1 MEMSSLR
8 RISPGK
14 LELPSTK
21 MENDCDD
28 ITNFSSGSTNC
39 ISVLFLILLVIFNL
53 FLNSYRAENAI
64 QRAKLVKNDSEL
76 IGERIEIPRDGKAS
90 VKANLYVPDS
100 IGDGRLPV
108 VFNIHGGGF
117 VGGDADVLDTQ
128 SNRIANEWN
137 VVVVT
142 INYTKADVKPV
153 SYGSEEIRDVVLY
166 FVEHAEDYGVD
177 PSKFTLMGYSAGAYY
192 AADSTRLLQ
201 KADFQMASLVLC
213 YPWTT
218 GLSADKLE
226 KDYPPTLFILSGQ
239 DPISQKAKNYV
250 KDMKSAGLELEVI
263 EYENAVHSF
272 IESNNPEGMAESTVD
287 MSNVINPEQESLA
300 REAEAAI
307 SEWIRLQ

>member
-1 MEMSSLR
+1 MR
-8 RISPGK
+8 FR
-14 LELPSTK
+14 ELPK
-21 MENDCDD
+21 RWKAKI
-28 ITNFSSGSTNC
+28 ITLSF
-39 ISVLFLILLVIFNL
+39 ISMLFLILLVGFNIFL
-53 FLNSYRAENAI
+53 KSYRAENEK

-76 IGERIEIPRDGKAS
+76 IGERIEIQRDGKAS
-90 VKANLYVPDS
+90 VKANLYVPDHT
-100 IGDGRLPV
+100 GDEILPV

-128 SNRIANEWN
+128 SERIANEWN
-137 VVVVT
+137 AVVVT

-166 FVEHAEDYGVD
+166 FADNAEIYGVD

-201 KADFQMASLVLC
+201 KADFDMSSLVLC

-218 GLSADKLE
+218 GLHVDELKE
-226 KDYPPTLFILSGQ
+226 DFPPTLFILSGQ
-239 DPISQKAKNYV
+239 DPISQKAKSYV
-250 KDMKSAGLELEVI
+250 KDMESAGLELEVI

-272 IESNNPEGMAESTVD
+272 IESNNPEGMAEGSSVD
-287 MSNVINPEQESLA
+287 MSDVINPEQESLA

-307 SEWIRLQ
+307 SEWIRLR

>member
-1 MEMSSLR
+1 M
-8 RISPGK
+8 K
-14 LELPSTK
+14 FKELPKRWKTK
-21 MENDCDD
+21 
-28 ITNFSSGSTNC
+28 IIALSS
-39 ISVLFLILLVIFNL
+39 ISVLFLILLVMFNL
-53 FLNSYRAENAI
+53 FLHSYRTENEK

-76 IGERIEIPRDGKAS
+76 IGERIEIQRDGKAS
-90 VKANLYVPDS
+90 VKANLYVPDH
-100 IGDGRLPV
+100 IGDEPLPV

-166 FVEHAEDYGVD
+166 FADNAEIYGAD
-177 PSKFTLMGYSAGAYY
+177 PSRFTLMGYSAGAYY
-192 AADSTRLLQ
+192 ASDSARLLQ
-201 KADFQMASLVLC
+201 KAGFPTASLVLC

-218 GLSADKLE
+218 GLDADKLE
-226 KDYPPTLFILSGQ
+226 DDFPPTLFILSGQ

-250 KDMKSAGLELEVI
+250 KDMESAGLEVEVI

-272 IESNNPEGMAESTVD
+272 IEANNPEGMVEGSVD
-287 MSNVINPEQESLA
+287 MSDVINSEQEALA
-300 REAEAAI
+300 REVEAAI
-307 SEWIRLQ
+307 SEWIKVR

>member
-1 MEMSSLR
+1 MR
-8 RISPGK
+8 FK
-14 LELPSTK
+14 ELPKRWKVKIVLLSF
-21 MENDCDD
+21 
-28 ITNFSSGSTNC
+28 ITALFS
-39 ISVLFLILLVIFNL
+39 ILLVIFNI
-53 FLNSYRAENAI
+53 FLTSYREENEKH
-64 QRAKLVKNDSEL
+64 RAKLVKDDSEL
-76 IGERIEIPRDGKAS
+76 IGECIEIQRDGKAS

-100 IGDGRLPV
+100 IGDERLPV

-128 SNRIANEWN
+128 SERIANEWN

-166 FVEHAEDYGVD
+166 FADHAEIYGVD

-201 KADFQMASLVLC
+201 KANFEMASLVMC

-218 GLSADKLE
+218 GLDVDDLE
-226 KDYPPTLFILSGQ
+226 EDFPPTLFVLSGQ

-250 KDMKSAGLELEVI
+250 KDMETAGLELDVI

-272 IESNNPEGMAESTVD
+272 IESNNPEGMTEDSVD
-287 MSNVINPEQESLA
+287 MSDVINPEQESLA
-300 REAEAAI
+300 REAEADI
-307 SEWIRLQ
+307 SEWIKLR

>member
-1 MEMSSLR
+1 MESKSNHTIVHL
-8 RISPGK
+8 
-14 LELPSTK
+14 
-21 MENDCDD
+21 C
-28 ITNFSSGSTNC
+28 F
-39 ISVLFLILLVIFNL
+39 FLILLVIFNI
-53 FLNSYRAENAI
+53 FLSSYRAENEK

-76 IGERIEIPRDGKAS
+76 IGERIEIQRDGKAS
-90 VKANLYVPDS
+90 VKANLYVPDN
-100 IGDGRLPV
+100 IGDEPLPV

-128 SNRIANEWN
+128 SDRIANEWN
-137 VVVVT
+137 VVVAT

-166 FVEHAEDYGVD
+166 FTDHAETYGVD
-177 PSKFTLMGYSAGAYY
+177 PSQFTLMGYSAGAYY

-201 KADFQMASLVLC
+201 KADFDMSSLVLC

-218 GLSADKLE
+218 GLDADKLE
-226 KDYPPTLFILSGQ
+226 NDFPPTLFILSGQ

-250 KDMKSAGLELEVI
+250 KDMGSAGLEVEVI

-272 IESNNPEGMAESTVD
+272 IESNNPEGMVEGSSAD
-287 MSNVINPEQESLA
+287 MSDVINSEQESLA

-307 SEWIRLQ
+307 SEWIRLR

>member
-1 MEMSSLR
+1 MR
-8 RISPGK
+8 FK
-14 LELPSTK
+14 ELPKRWKVKIIMLS
-21 MENDCDD
+21 
-28 ITNFSSGSTNC
+28 F
-39 ISVLFLILLVIFNL
+39 ISALFLILLVIFNI
-53 FLNSYRAENAI
+53 FLNSYREENEK

-76 IGERIEIPRDGKAS
+76 IGERIVIQRDGKAS
-90 VKANLYVPDS
+90 VNANLYVPDN
-100 IGDGRLPV
+100 IGDELLPV

-128 SNRIANEWN
+128 SERIANEWN

-153 SYGSEEIRDVVLY
+153 SYGSQEIRDVVLY
-166 FVEHAEDYGVD
+166 FADNAETYGVD

-201 KADFQMASLVLC
+201 KADFDMASLVLC

-218 GLSADKLE
+218 GLDADDLE
-226 KDYPPTLFILSGQ
+226 EDFPPTLFILSGQ

-250 KDMKSAGLELEVI
+250 KDMESAGLELEVI

-272 IESNNPEGMAESTVD
+272 IESNNPEGMIGASVD
-287 MSNVINPEQESLA
+287 MSDVINPEQESLA

-307 SEWIRLQ
+307 SEWIRLR